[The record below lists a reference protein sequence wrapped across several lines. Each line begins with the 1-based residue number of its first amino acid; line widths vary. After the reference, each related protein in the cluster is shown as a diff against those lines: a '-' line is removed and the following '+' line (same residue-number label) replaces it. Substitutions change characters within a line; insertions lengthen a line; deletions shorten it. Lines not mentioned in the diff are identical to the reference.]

1 MADAFDALFSELGPP
16 PAQGKPPGYR
26 RRYEAGLRF
35 AVADAVAAALDDV
48 NGFSVVPERRAGRR
62 TIDLVVEA
70 DSTPVLAIEVKAAPP
85 QAATASAWVSSVR
98 RSLRTRGTGL
108 LATLPRAWAVG
119 LVFSDG
125 RASDVREAL
134 SGLVPSSLD
143 ALYVASIA
151 ERRAEGVTIAEAPGI
166 AGVES
171 VSLAG
176 LFERI
181 GTLARLARQLSPPR
195 REFVDIEERPAR
207 GRVLERE
214 PPPPAALAP
223 EPRRPVVLL
232 VCSEWRSKHGG
243 VATFNREFGRALAQQ
258 RARVFCFV
266 PEADESEVRD
276 AAQNYG
282 VELLTAPERAG
293 LSLHERL
300 LRRPPLPSGAEPDV
314 IVGHGRVLGAYARE
328 IQEQFFPPAGR
339 LHVVHTRSEALEWEK
354 PLNDETATTAE
365 ERIRVEAELAGS
377 ATVVAG
383 VGPRLTAYAESV
395 LRVPG
400 ARTPDL
406 LEILPGLPT
415 FAPVSTLP
423 SDRVCLVVG
432 RADDVEVKGLDIA
445 ASALR
450 AYGRHPR
457 RFGPV
462 PTLAVRGASR
472 GEEAQLQTCL
482 VHAGGDSIRIAVRTL
497 DADART
503 VEQDLWRA
511 SLLLMPSREEGFGLS
526 ALEAIAA
533 NVPVLVS
540 DQSGIADV
548 IRLPGTR
555 SYDPRWS
562 VVPVTGNIEIDSQ
575 VWSEAIQDAI
585 EHPLEAYE
593 RATRLRA
600 LMDRTATWD
609 DSAKAVLGA
618 FR

>member
-1 MADAFDALFSELGPP
+1 M
-16 PAQGKPPGYR
+16 
-26 RRYEAGLRF
+26 
-35 AVADAVAAALDDV
+35 
-48 NGFSVVPERRAGRR
+48 
-62 TIDLVVEA
+62 
-70 DSTPVLAIEVKAAPP
+70 
-85 QAATASAWVSSVR
+85 
-98 RSLRTRGTGL
+98 
-108 LATLPRAWAVG
+108 
-119 LVFSDG
+119 
-125 RASDVREAL
+125 
-134 SGLVPSSLD
+134 
-143 ALYVASIA
+143 
-151 ERRAEGVTIAEAPGI
+151 
-166 AGVES
+166 
-171 VSLAG
+171 
-176 LFERI
+176 
-181 GTLARLARQLSPPR
+181 
-195 REFVDIEERPAR
+195 
-207 GRVLERE
+207 
-214 PPPPAALAP
+214 
-223 EPRRPVVLL
+223 
-232 VCSEWRSKHGG
+232 
-243 VATFNREFGRALAQQ
+243 
-258 RARVFCFV
+258 
-266 PEADESEVRD
+266 
-276 AAQNYG
+276 
-282 VELLTAPERAG
+282 
-293 LSLHERL
+293 
-300 LRRPPLPSGAEPDV
+300 
-314 IVGHGRVLGAYARE
+314 
-328 IQEQFFPPAGR
+328 
-339 LHVVHTRSEALEWEK
+339 EWEK

-472 GEEAQLQTCL
+472 GEEAQLQTRL
-482 VHAGGDSIRIAVRTL
+482 AHAGGDSIRIAVRTF